1 MTEPW
6 YKNGLRFGC
15 TECGQCCT
23 GAPGYVWISDEEI
36 VEMAASL
43 NIPVAEFVEKYTRL
57 VNGEVSLKEHPKT
70 YDCVFLQGKKCLLYK
85 ARPKQCRTFPFWPE
99 NISSKEAWDETA
111 QRCEGIRD
119 DAPIIPLSTILKNL
133 HGSE

>member
-23 GAPGYVWISDEEI
+23 GAPGYVWITDDEI
-36 VEMAASL
+36 IEMAAAL
-43 NIPVAEFVEKYTRL
+43 NIPVEEFVEKYTRL
-57 VNGEVSLKEHPKT
+57 VNGEISLKEHPKT
-70 YDCVFLQGKKCLLYK
+70 YDCVFLRDKKCLLYK
-85 ARPKQCRTFPFWPE
+85 SRPKQCRTFPFWPE
-99 NISSKEAWDETA
+99 NISTKEAWDETA
-111 QRCEGIRD
+111 QRCEGIHD

-133 HGSE
+133 E